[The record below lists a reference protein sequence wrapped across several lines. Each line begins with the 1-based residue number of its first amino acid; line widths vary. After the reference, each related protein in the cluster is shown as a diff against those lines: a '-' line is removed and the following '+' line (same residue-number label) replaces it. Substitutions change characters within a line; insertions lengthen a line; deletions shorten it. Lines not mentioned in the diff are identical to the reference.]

1 MSESIEIIDKNLLIE
16 TKFEKH
22 KTMTN
27 EIVLKLDTCGFK
39 KESELVRSC
48 ASYLLFSNQKNLT
61 TSATRLK
68 LKKANFCKFRFCNM
82 CSWRRSINTSR
93 KLLEALEFV
102 ENSRKI
108 SYLFLTLTVQNP
120 LIQNLKES
128 IEHLNKS
135 FKRMSETKAYKKAV
149 LGSFKA
155 LEILGDNTKDG
166 EAHPHFHILLIVK
179 NNYFKDKDYIKH
191 DTWVEMWKDALRVD
205 YQPFVD
211 VRKVRTIELNQD
223 KNLTALQS
231 AIFEVAKY
239 TLKHTELTRKNCN
252 DFTHIINQTKN
263 MRFYSVG
270 GFLKDTIDFIKTDE
284 EILNL
289 KKEENLQWEEIE
301 ELLYKWKDGNY
312 FLKEKD

>member
-1 MSESIEIIDKNLLIE
+1 MSEPIEIIDKNLLSE

-39 KESELVRSC
+39 KESELVRNC
-48 ASYLLFSNQKNLT
+48 ASYLLFSSQKNVT
-61 TSATRLK
+61 TSVTRLK

-82 CSWRRSINTSR
+82 CSWRRSINTAR

-102 ENSRKI
+102 EHQTKI

-120 LIQNLKES
+120 LIKDLKES
-128 IEHLNKS
+128 TEHLNKS
-135 FKRMSETKAYKKAV
+135 FQRMSQTKAYKNAV

-166 EAHPHFHILLIVK
+166 EAHPHLHILLIVK
-179 NNYFKDKDYIKH
+179 NNYFTSKNYIKH

-205 YQPFVD
+205 YSPFID
-211 VRKVRTIELNQD
+211 VRKVRTIELNKD

-231 AIFEVAKY
+231 AVFEVAKY

-263 MRFYSVG
+263 MRFYSAG
-270 GFLKDTIDFIKTDE
+270 GFLKDMLDFIKNDE

-289 KKEENLQWEEIE
+289 KKEENIMWEEIE

-312 FLKEKD
+312 FLNN